1 MAPNDARA
9 ERANHTWQRTISAA
23 LERLRRLIRWHYWGQ
38 QVAKAKAGRDLFGA
52 SLSIEHN
59 RGMFL
64 ITFVAVFKVL
74 ICSNDRARKMI
85 QPVLQIIDKDPLSVE
100 L

>member
-23 LERLRRLIRWHYWGQ
+23 LERLRLPIRWHYWGQ
-38 QVAKAKAGRDLFGA
+38 QVAKVKAGRDLFGA
-52 SLSIEHN
+52 SLSIEHGK
-59 RGMFL
+59 GMFL
-64 ITFVAVFKVL
+64 ISFVFVFKVL
-74 ICSNDRARKMI
+74 IGSNDRAREMM
-85 QPVLQIIDKDPLSVE
+85 QPCLKIIDKDPLSVE